1 MIQLDYQIT
10 LPEYIEGNQ
19 AVYKAKLSR
28 PWLLWGLFRALPV
41 LMLLSGVLM
50 LWTGIFALTHTS
62 GIESSNPLLV
72 WMEVDRLSE
81 DDATTYV
88 VLGCI
93 SLAVSIM
100 YPVFLRPNFIVKMG
114 RTNYEQTWQK
124 NPLMGECR
132 TLTATEAGLDL
143 KSESLQITWEW
154 ATLTRVVESQM
165 VFILYWFTGEGKMIS
180 KQCLSSE
187 DALNQFRELVR
198 QNVKNYVNLTQDSV

>member
-50 LWTGIFALTHTS
+50 LWTGIFALTHIS
-62 GIESSNPLLV
+62 GIESSNPLLISMGV
-72 WMEVDRLSE
+72 NQLSE
-81 DDATTYV
+81 DDATIYV
-88 VLGCI
+88 VFGCI
-93 SLAVSIM
+93 SLAAFIV
-100 YPVFLRPNFIVKMG
+100 YPLFLRPNFIVKMG

-180 KQCLSSE
+180 KQCFSSE

-198 QNVKNYVNLTQDSV
+198 QNVKNYVNLTQDPV